1 MCKLVIIILKLHY
14 LGHVT
19 RILIIIIIIIITQE
33 TIEVL

>member
-14 LGHVT
+14 VGHVT
-19 RILIIIIIIIITQE
+19 ILIIIIITQE